1 MDMPRTFSRRRV
13 GRSWTARALG
23 VLVLISF
30 IVSGTLRECISG
42 IMHTLHWRCGE
53 RRSGDRVRVAVGPH
67 FFAVRSTGAAICVK
81 PCTLTL
87 NPPPPPALATEPGR
101 SARQARH
108 LPNRP

>member
-1 MDMPRTFSRRRV
+1 M
-13 GRSWTARALG
+13 
-23 VLVLISF
+23 LVLISF

-87 NPPPPPALATEPGR
+87 NPPPP
-101 SARQARH
+101 RH
-108 LPNRP
+108 SQQSPVAPHDKLVTCPTVREHHLLKRI